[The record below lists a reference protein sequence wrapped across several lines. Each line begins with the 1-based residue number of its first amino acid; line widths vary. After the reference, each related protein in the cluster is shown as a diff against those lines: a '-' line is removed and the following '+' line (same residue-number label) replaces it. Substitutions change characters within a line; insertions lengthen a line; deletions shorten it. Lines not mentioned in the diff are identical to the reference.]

1 MGYEFEFVARVTK
14 YELGRYGL
22 TVIYLPEELEGQ
34 LPFEETAR
42 VRVRGEIEEVP
53 FSGAWQPGAGRKF
66 LMVSKQMMQ
75 ARKLN
80 VGDWASVRFNL
91 DDPEK
96 VDVPEELEAALKRN
110 KAAKKV
116 WDGLTAGKKRNFVV
130 LVGSAKG
137 EETRLKRAAKAIEI
151 LLSGEPFGPPKRAKK
166 KSP

>member
-1 MGYEFEFVARVTK
+1 MSYEFEFVARITK
-14 YELGRYGL
+14 YDQGRYGL
-22 TVIYLPEELEGQ
+22 KVIYLPEELESQ
-34 LPFEETAR
+34 LPFAERPR

-66 LMVSKQMMQ
+66 LMVSKQMMK

-80 VGDWASVRFNL
+80 LGDWASVRFHL

-96 VDVPEELEAALKRN
+96 VDVPEELEAAILKN

-137 EETRLKRAAKAIEI
+137 KETRLKRTAKAIEI
-151 LLSGEPFGPPKRAKK
+151 LLAGEPFGPPKRAKK